1 MDKESAMKDIMKAIA
16 LIGVMLI
23 IAVSGCVSS
32 ENGDTQL
39 PNPAAVYCED
49 RNGILEIYETD
60 EGQSGYC
67 RLPDGRVCE
76 EWAFFRSEGRE
87 CSTPP
92 EEVEKI
98 YTEEESEE
106 IARQFVVS
114 SPTYQFDGSGIEHLE
129 TVQARCP
136 QCWVFRFT
144 FDSSHAG
151 YGDRSTMIVAQ
162 VITPH
167 NATVA
172 VEKGEVVSAI
182 LDDFWDMKEQRVIG
196 D

>member
-1 MDKESAMKDIMKAIA
+1 MKDLMKATA
-16 LIGVMLI
+16 LIGIL
-23 IAVSGCVSS
+23 ALLTVSGCVSS
-32 ENGDTQL
+32 ENQNTQI
-39 PNPAAVYCED
+39 PNPAAVYCGD
-49 RNGILEIYETD
+49 RNGTVEMYETKA
-60 EGQSGYC
+60 GQAGYC
-67 RLPDGRVCE
+67 RLPDGRICE
-76 EWAFFRSEGRE
+76 EWALFRSEGGE
-87 CSTPP
+87 CSPP
-92 EEVEKI
+92 EEDLEKI
-98 YTEEESEE
+98 YTEEDSKE
-106 IARQFVVS
+106 IARRFVVS

-129 TVQARCP
+129 TIRARCP

-151 YGDRSTMIVAQ
+151 YGNRGGMIVAQ

-172 VEKGEVVSAI
+172 VEKGEVVSAV